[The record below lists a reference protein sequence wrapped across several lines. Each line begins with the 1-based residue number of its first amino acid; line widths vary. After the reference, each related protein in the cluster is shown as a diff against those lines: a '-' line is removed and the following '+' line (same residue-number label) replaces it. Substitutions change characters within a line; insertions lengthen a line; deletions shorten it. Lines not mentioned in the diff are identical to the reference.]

1 MNFSLKGFQ
10 KRGKYRREHPDLE
23 MEESVRIYMPHRKR
37 TNGIS
42 TSFKQTRYLG
52 SVEKNSVQKNSGSNM
67 ENIPEKTKSKK
78 DHVGS

>member
-1 MNFSLKGFQ
+1 
-10 KRGKYRREHPDLE
+10 
-23 MEESVRIYMPHRKR
+23 MEESFRIYMPHRKR

-52 SVEKNSVQKNSGSNM
+52 SVEKNSGSNM
-67 ENIPEKTKSKK
+67 ENISEKTKSKK